1 MNKKILKLK
10 YLFYFYK
17 SKFLKKKIL
26 KEKKF
31 LKIFFNKEILKKNFN
46 DLWFLNNIEIF
57 DYFFPK
63 KQKKFEYL
71 EIGANEGLSLFYVLK
86 KHKKAKV
93 TAIDLWRD
101 KKKEFFFDKNLKQFD
116 NYIKIKKDS
125 IIALRELG
133 IKKKKYD
140 YIYVDGFHDGSH
152 LLVDAIE
159 SYKLLKKNGIMIF
172 DDALQSDK
180 SLRYKSYQGIKNF
193 LDFFGKEIK
202 ILYFQNIL
210 VIKKNI
216 K

>member
-1 MNKKILKLK
+1 MNKTIFKLK
-10 YLFYFYK
+10 YLFIFYK

-26 KEKKF
+26 KENKF
-31 LKIFFNKEILKKNFN
+31 LKILFKKEIFKKDFN

-63 KQKKFEYL
+63 KQKKFNYL

-86 KHKKAKV
+86 NHKKVKA
-93 TAIDLWRD
+93 TAIDLWKD
-101 KKKEFFFDKNLKQFD
+101 KKKELYFEKNLKQFD
-116 NYIKIKKDS
+116 NFTKIKKDS

-133 IKKKKYD
+133 SENKKYD
-140 YIYVDGFHDGSH
+140 YVYVDGFHDGSH
-152 LLVDAIE
+152 LIVDAIE

-180 SLRYKSYQGIKNF
+180 SLQYKSYQGVKNF
-193 LDFFGKEIK
+193 LDFFGKEIE

-210 VIKKNI
+210 VIKKNL
-216 K
+216 

>member
-10 YLFYFYK
+10 NLFIFYK
-17 SKFLKKKIL
+17 SKFLKKKFL
-26 KEKKF
+26 KEKRS
-31 LKIFFNKEILKKNFN
+31 LKILFKKQILKKNFN

-63 KQKKFEYL
+63 KQKRFDYL

-86 KHKKAKV
+86 NYKKVIA
-93 TAIDLWRD
+93 TAIDLWKD
-101 KKKEFFFDKNLKQFD
+101 KKKEFYFDKNLKEFN
-116 NYIKIKKDS
+116 NYTKIKKDS

-133 IKKKKYD
+133 SKNKKYD
-140 YIYVDGFHDGSH
+140 YVYVDGFHDGSH
-152 LLVDAIE
+152 LIVDAIE

-172 DDALQSDK
+172 DDALQNDK
-180 SLRYKSYQGIKNF
+180 SLQYKFYQGVKNF
-193 LDFFGKEIK
+193 LDFFRKEIK

-216 K
+216 